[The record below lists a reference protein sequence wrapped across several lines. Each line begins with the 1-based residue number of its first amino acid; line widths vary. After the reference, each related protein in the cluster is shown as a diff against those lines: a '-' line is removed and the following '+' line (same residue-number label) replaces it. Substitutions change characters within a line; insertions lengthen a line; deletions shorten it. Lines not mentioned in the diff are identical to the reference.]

1 MQFNQLHRRKF
12 VTLLGGAAAAWPLT
26 ARAQQPERMRR
37 IGVLAGG
44 AVATDT
50 DTQARN
56 AVLAKSLQELGWV
69 IGRNVQI
76 DFRYGLGD
84 AANVRKYVEELV
96 ALAPDVVLASGAS
109 ALAPL
114 LQATRTVPIVFV
126 AVADPVGAGF
136 VESMARPGGNAT
148 GFIQFE
154 YSLSGKWL
162 ELLKEIAPGV
172 TRVVVLRD
180 PTTTAGVGQFA
191 VIQSVASSIGLDVRP
206 VNVHDAGEIERATT
220 GHSPNVGLVVTAS
233 ASSLVHSALIITLA
247 ERHKLPAIYPRRSFV
262 AAGGLISYGFDALDQ
277 VRQAASYV
285 DRILKGEKPAD
296 LPVQAPT
303 KYELVINLKT
313 AKPLGLEI
321 PPTVLAR
328 ADEVIE

>member
-1 MQFNQLHRRKF
+1 MRRREF
-12 VTLLGGAAAAWPLT
+12 ITLLRGTVIAWPFV
-26 ARAQQPERMRR
+26 ARAQQGERMRR

-44 AVATDT
+44 AVATDA
-50 DTQARN
+50 DTQERN
-56 AVLAKSLQELGWV
+56 AALAKSLQELGWV

-76 DFRYGLGD
+76 DFRYGVGN
-84 AANVRKYVEELV
+84 AANVRKYAEELV
-96 ALAPDVVLASGAS
+96 ALDPDVVLVSGAS

-114 LQATRTVPIVFV
+114 LQTTRTVPIIFV

-136 VESMARPGGNAT
+136 VESMARPGANAT

-172 TRVVVLRD
+172 TRAAVLRD
-180 PTTTAGVGQFA
+180 PVTTAGVGQFA

-206 VNVHDAGEIERATT
+206 VNVRDAGEIERAVTAT
-220 GHSPNVGLVVTAS
+220 AGLPNAGLVVTAS

-247 ERHKLPAIYPRRSFV
+247 ERHKLPAVYPRRSFV

-277 VRQAASYV
+277 VRQAAGYI
-285 DRILKGEKPAD
+285 DRILKGDKPAN
-296 LPVQAPT
+296 LPVQALT
-303 KYELVINLKT
+303 KYELMINLKT
-313 AKPLGLEI
+313 AKAIGLNV
-321 PPTVLAR
+321 PSTLLAR

>member
-1 MQFNQLHRRKF
+1 MRRRQFI
-12 VTLLGGAAAAWPLT
+12 TLLGGAAAWPLV
-26 ARAQQPERMRR
+26 AHAQQGERVRR

-44 AVATDT
+44 AVATDA
-50 DTQARN
+50 DTQERN
-56 AVLAKSLQELGWV
+56 AAFAKSLQELGWV
-69 IGRNVQI
+69 SGRNVQI
-76 DFRYGLGD
+76 DFRYGVGN
-84 AANVRKYVEELV
+84 AANVRKYAEELV
-96 ALAPDVVLASGAS
+96 ALHPDVVLVSGAS

-114 LQATRTVPIVFV
+114 LQITRTVPIVFV

-172 TRVVVLRD
+172 TRAAVLRD
-180 PTTTAGVGQFA
+180 PVTTAGVGQFA

-206 VNVHDAGEIERATT
+206 VNVRDAGEIERAVRATAP
-220 GHSPNVGLVVTAS
+220 SPNAGLVVTAS

-247 ERHKLPAIYPRRSFV
+247 ERHKLPAVYPRRSFV
-262 AAGGLISYGFDALDQ
+262 AAGGLICYGFDALDQ
-277 VRQAASYV
+277 VRQAAGYI
-285 DRILKGEKPAD
+285 DRILKRDKPAD

-303 KYELVINLKT
+303 KYELAINLRT
-313 AKPLGLEI
+313 AKALGIDVPGTL
-321 PPTVLAR
+321 LAR

>member
-1 MQFNQLHRRKF
+1 MRRRAF
-12 VTLLGGAAAAWPLT
+12 IRLLGGVAAWPL
-26 ARAQQPERMRR
+26 AVRAQQRERMRR

-44 AVATDT
+44 AVATDA
-50 DTQARN
+50 DTQERN
-56 AVLAKSLQELGWV
+56 AALVKSLEELGWV

-76 DFRYGLGD
+76 DFRYGMGN
-84 AANVRKYVEELV
+84 AANVRKYAEELV
-96 ALAPDVVLASGAS
+96 ALDPDVVLVSGAS

-114 LQATRTVPIVFV
+114 LQTTRTVPIVFV

-136 VESMARPGGNAT
+136 VESMARPGANAT

-172 TRVVVLRD
+172 TRAAVLRD
-180 PTTTAGVGQFA
+180 PVTTAGVGQFA

-206 VNVHDAGEIERATT
+206 VNVRDAGEIERAVTAT
-220 GHSPNVGLVVTAS
+220 AGLTNAGLVVTAS

-247 ERHKLPAIYPRRSFV
+247 ERHKLPAVYPRRSFV

-277 VRQAASYV
+277 VRQAAGYI
-285 DRILKGEKPAD
+285 DRILKGDKPAN

-303 KYELVINLKT
+303 KYELALNLKT
-313 AKPLGLEI
+313 AKLLGLEI
-321 PPTVLAR
+321 PPTLLAR

>member
-1 MQFNQLHRRKF
+1 MIDIRRRDF
-12 VTLLGGAAAAWPLT
+12 IALVGGTAAAWPLV

-44 AVATDT
+44 AVANDA
-50 DTQARN
+50 DTQERN
-56 AVLAKSLQELGWV
+56 AVFAKSLQELGWV
-69 IGRNVQI
+69 IGRNVRI

-96 ALAPDVVLASGAS
+96 ALRPDVVLASGAS

-172 TRVVVLRD
+172 TRAAILRD
-180 PTTTAGVGQFA
+180 PATTAGVGQFA

-206 VNVHDAGEIERATT
+206 VNVRDVGEIERAMTAT
-220 GHSPNVGLVVTAS
+220 ARSPKAGVVVTAS

-247 ERHKLPAIYPRRSFV
+247 ERHKLPAVYPRRS
-262 AAGGLISYGFDALDQ
+262 
-277 VRQAASYV
+277 
-285 DRILKGEKPAD
+285 
-296 LPVQAPT
+296 
-303 KYELVINLKT
+303 
-313 AKPLGLEI
+313 
-321 PPTVLAR
+321 
-328 ADEVIE
+328 

>member
-1 MQFNQLHRRKF
+1 MRRRAF
-12 VTLLGGAAAAWPLT
+12 IRLLGGVAAWPL
-26 ARAQQPERMRR
+26 AVRAQQRERMRR

-44 AVATDT
+44 AVATDA
-50 DTQARN
+50 DTQERN
-56 AVLAKSLQELGWV
+56 AALVKSLEELGWV

-76 DFRYGLGD
+76 DFRYGMGN
-84 AANVRKYVEELV
+84 AANVRKYAEELV
-96 ALAPDVVLASGAS
+96 ALDPDVVLVSGAS

-114 LQATRTVPIVFV
+114 LQTTRTVPIVFV

-136 VESMARPGGNAT
+136 VESMARPGANAT

-172 TRVVVLRD
+172 TRAAVLRD
-180 PTTTAGVGQFA
+180 PVTTAGAGQFA

-206 VNVHDAGEIERATT
+206 VNVRDAGEIERAVTAT
-220 GHSPNVGLVVTAS
+220 AGLTNAGLVVTAS
-233 ASSLVHSALIITLA
+233 ASSLVHSALIVTLA
-247 ERHKLPAIYPRRSFV
+247 ERHKLPAVYPRRSFV

-277 VRQAASYV
+277 VRQAAGYI
-285 DRILKGEKPAD
+285 DRILNGDKPAN

-303 KYELVINLKT
+303 KYELALNLKT
-313 AKPLGLEI
+313 AKMLGLEV
-321 PPTVLAR
+321 PPTLLAR
-328 ADEVIE
+328 ADDVIE